1 MGAYLSAPVLDKE
14 LSAGEDGALSYG
26 TCAVQG
32 WRLSMEDAHAARLS
46 LGADTATAF
55 FGVFDGHG
63 GAEARRTAARG
74 REQRARGARARG
86 GATRRPGRR
95 APATGMLTRRGVCQ
109 R

>member
-63 GAEARRTAARG
+63 GAEARRSSACG
-74 REQRARGARARG
+74 REQRAAWRARAR
-86 GATRRPGRR
+86 ASVARRPGRR
-95 APATGMLTRRGVCQ
+95 RRAC
-109 R
+109 